1 MSNLHEPITLYY
13 VDDDRDDLD
22 IFELAIQPFLASVVL
37 FEIGADLLS
46 SLDKPI
52 LPAIVFVDLN
62 MPSFTGFQIIEYI
75 RSKKRF
81 EKLPVVVLST
91 SIDYRTKQTCWE
103 LGADFCIVKPRQIE
117 KLTTALQYVTAID
130 WTNYKRSFENFEFIF
145 ENKS

>member
-1 MSNLHEPITLYY
+1 MSKLHEPITLYY

-22 IFELAIQPFLASVVL
+22 VFELAIQPFLASVVL

-81 EKLPVVVLST
+81 KTLPIVVLST

-103 LGADFCIVKPRQIE
+103 LGADFCIVKPRQIQ
-117 KLTTALQYVTAID
+117 KLTIALQYVTGID
-130 WTNYKRSFENFEFIF
+130 WANHKRSFKNFEFLF